1 MQIFSLG
8 LACIL
13 SVQATETEL
22 TFTVVFVVMLVGALL
37 LTSNVV
43 LLGGSVSLLQAV
55 SLLGY
60 CMFPLDL
67 AALGCSF
74 VRFLVLCISW
84 RALLLC
90 VEIFMS
96 SATFSLVYGP
106 FSWELTCDC
115 DAFRTSLRAHFSYL
129 VRFSSR

>member
-74 VRFLVLCISW
+74 VRFLAPYFLACSALYREIHEFGHVFACLWS
-84 RALLLC
+84 LLLG
-90 VEIFMS
+90 I
-96 SATFSLVYGP
+96 
-106 FSWELTCDC
+106 D
-115 DAFRTSLRAHFSYL
+115 LRL
-129 VRFSSR
+129 